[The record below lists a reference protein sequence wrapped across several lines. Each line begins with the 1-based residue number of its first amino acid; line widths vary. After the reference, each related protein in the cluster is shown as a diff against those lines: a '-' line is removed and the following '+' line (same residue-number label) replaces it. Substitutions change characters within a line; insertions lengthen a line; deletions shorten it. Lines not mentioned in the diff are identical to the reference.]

1 MNEKEESIYEK
12 LDWKPLS
19 YFDNDDS
26 FMPFLGTTTRILEI
40 KNPVYRDLY
49 AKYNKIIKEYP
60 NVCKILELSEKAEIP
75 NEIETKKLIEALDL
89 YYDMTYIEKKDVFF
103 QGMREQYFIFAN
115 MNILKKGT
123 DKETE

>member
-1 MNEKEESIYEK
+1 MFEKIDYDFDSK
-12 LDWKPLS
+12 SLS
-19 YFDNDDS
+19 YFENDDS
-26 FMPFLGTTTRILEI
+26 FMPFLGTATKILEI
-40 KNPVYRDLY
+40 KNPVYRELY

-75 NEIETKKLIEALDL
+75 NEIETKKLVEAIDL

-103 QGMREQYFIFAN
+103 QGMREQYFLFAN